1 MDDFEL
7 FEKAVSAS
15 QQRLM
20 GAVHAYQKYG
30 TVPRNKSFAKKVR
43 DIADGGNKKKRGKGK
58 TKGMKKS
65 SATKYAE
72 TKHEGLPEKVSES
85 FKDWLKADDYNADE
99 GDWVHRS
106 FEERSGVAPESRASK
121 YQKKLG
127 RGLLKRVQSLGSE
140 RREPTSWGQDVK
152 QRAFRNVS
160 DAVKRRFS
168 K

>member
-20 GAVHAYQKYG
+20 GAVHAYQKSG
-30 TVPRNKSFAKKVR
+30 TVPKNSSFAKKVR
-43 DIADGGNKKKRGKGK
+43 DIADGKGK

-85 FKDWLKADDYNADE
+85 FKDWLNNDDYNADE

-106 FEERSGVAPESRASK
+106 FEERSGVAPDSRARR

-127 RGLLKRVQSLGSE
+127 RGLLKRVRSLGSE
-140 RREPTSWGQDVK
+140 RREPTSWSQDVK

-168 K
+168 